1 MPPFSKL
8 PSNFPANS
16 PLRISGLTFD
26 LGNALMAGMHL
37 DHTQSSS
44 RVTQNEM
51 RIDPNEFKCAGTQP
65 ITSTIRD
72 YKCRPE
78 SEAISTA

>member
-8 PSNFPANS
+8 PSNFPAIR

-44 RVTQNEM
+44 RVTQIQLIPLTLPLSPANGGEGGGEGG
-51 RIDPNEFKCAGTQP
+51 RTKKEIP
-65 ITSTIRD
+65 IQSR
-72 YKCRPE
+72 Y
-78 SEAISTA
+78 A